1 MIQIKKLTTGYSR
14 DKPLLKDFSFDFKD
28 NRIYGILGESG
39 CGKTTLL
46 KTMAGLIYPLS
57 AAIKADER
65 AEIISDIER
74 SKKLI
79 AAYSTAKAD
88 AIEVHKA
95 CEANLKKL
103 RRDSKEVVE
112 NMRVKEQLN
121 DVYDSMDDLKNTT
134 ATDKLLASIKEKNE
148 DLDAS
153 VAGARVVHENKTSTK
168 VQRVNEKA
176 KKIENDE
183 YLESLK
189 KKYNRK

>member
-1 MIQIKKLTTGYSR
+1 MKIDYLYRHKEFKKVLEKELDRLIEGKINQI
-14 DKPLLKDFSFDFKD
+14 
-28 NRIYGILGESG
+28 RIKNI
-39 CGKTTLL
+39 
-46 KTMAGLIYPLS
+46 P
-57 AAIKADER
+57 
-65 AEIISDIER
+65 SDIF
-74 SKKLI
+74 
-79 AAYSTAKAD
+79 
-88 AIEVHKA
+88 